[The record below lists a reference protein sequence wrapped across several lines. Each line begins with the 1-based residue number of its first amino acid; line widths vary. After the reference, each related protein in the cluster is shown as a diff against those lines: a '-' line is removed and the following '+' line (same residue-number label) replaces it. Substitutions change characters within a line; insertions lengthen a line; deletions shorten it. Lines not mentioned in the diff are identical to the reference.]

1 MGTPTAEQ
9 RIIELEP
16 AKRDDAEEARQAL
29 AEDVLVGLSE
39 TPKRLSSRFFY
50 DATGSAL
57 FQDITDLEEYYP
69 TRVEHSIL
77 STHAEAL
84 LQRFAGDPLNLID
97 LGAGD
102 GRKTR
107 VVLEKALE
115 MGLDIRYVPID
126 ISVDAMRGLVKDM
139 GARFPTL
146 PISGLVSEY
155 TQGVRWLG
163 EQDDRRNLML
173 FLGSNIGNFH
183 KAQARAF
190 LRRLWMALNHD
201 DRVLVGFDLKKDIE
215 KLLAAYNDREGV
227 TARFNLNLLSRINRE
242 LDADFDID
250 GFRHFSTYN
259 VFSGA
264 MESYLVSM
272 REQTVRIGALHSTA
286 RFAPWEPIHTEYSYK
301 YLPRDI
307 AALAQHSGFV
317 EEERF
322 LDENG
327 WFCDALWKVDRSLG

>member
-1 MGTPTAEQ
+1 MSTTTADQ

-16 AKRDDAEEARQAL
+16 TRNDETEEARQAL

-50 DATGSAL
+50 DARGSQL
-57 FQDITDLEEYYP
+57 FQAITDLDEYYP
-69 TRVEHSIL
+69 TRVEHSVL

-84 LQRFAGDPLNLID
+84 LRRFEGDALNIID

-107 VVLEKALE
+107 VVLAKALE
-115 MGLDIRYVPID
+115 LGIDVRYVPID
-126 ISVDAMRGLVKDM
+126 ISASAMQGLVVDM
-139 GARFPTL
+139 GTRFPTL
-146 PISGLVSEY
+146 PIHGLVSEY

-163 EQDDRRNLML
+163 AQADRRNLML

-190 LRRLWMALNHD
+190 LRRLWMALND
-201 DRVLVGFDLKKDIE
+201 DDHVLVGFDLKKDIE
-215 KLLAAYNDREGV
+215 LLLAAYNDRDGV
-227 TARFNLNLLSRINRE
+227 TARFNLNLLTRINRE
-242 LDADFDID
+242 LDANFDVS

-264 MESYLVSM
+264 MESYLVSQ
-272 REQTVRIGALHSTA
+272 REQTVHIGALHTTA

-307 AALAQHSGFV
+307 AALAAHSGFA
-317 EEERF
+317 EEARF
-322 LDENG
+322 LDEKG
-327 WFCDALWKVDRSLG
+327 WFCDALWRVDRASG

>member
-1 MGTPTAEQ
+1 MSSPSADQ

-16 AKRDDAEEARQAL
+16 AARDEAEEARQAL

-50 DATGSAL
+50 DAQGSAL
-57 FQDITDLEEYYP
+57 FQAITDLDEYYP
-69 TRVEHSIL
+69 TRVEHEIL
-77 STHAEAL
+77 EAHAGAL
-84 LQRFAGDPLNLID
+84 LGRFQGEALNLID

-107 VVLEKALE
+107 VVLERALE
-115 MGLDIRYVPID
+115 LGLDIRYVPID
-126 ISVDAMRGLVKDM
+126 ISVDAMRGLVASM
-139 GARFPTL
+139 GARFPSLT
-146 PISGLVSEY
+146 IHGLVGEY
-155 TQGVRWLG
+155 TEAVRWLG
-163 EQDDRRNLML
+163 HQGDRRNLLL

-183 KAQARAF
+183 RGQARAF
-190 LRRLWMALNHD
+190 LRRLWMALNPD
-201 DRVLVGFDLKKDIE
+201 DRVLIGFDLKKDIE
-215 KLLAAYNDREGV
+215 LLLAAYNDRDGV
-227 TARFNLNLLSRINRE
+227 TASFNLNLLARINRE
-242 LDADFDID
+242 LDANFDVD

-272 REQTVRIGALHSTA
+272 KEQSVRVGALHATA

-301 YLPRDI
+301 YLPSDI
-307 AALAQHSGFV
+307 AALAQHSGFA

-322 LDENG
+322 VDTQG
-327 WFCDALWKVDRSLG
+327 WFCDALWRVERPAD

>member
-1 MGTPTAEQ
+1 MSSPTADQ

-16 AKRDDAEEARQAL
+16 IARDEAEETRQAL

-50 DATGSAL
+50 DARGSEL
-57 FQDITDLEEYYP
+57 FQSITDLAEYYP
-69 TRVEHSIL
+69 TRVEHEIL
-77 STHAEAL
+77 ETHAEAL
-84 LQRFAGDPLNLID
+84 LQRFEGDALNLID

-107 VVLEKALE
+107 VVLAKAIE
-115 MGLDIRYVPID
+115 MGLDVRYVPID
-126 ISVDAMRGLVKDM
+126 ISADAMGGLVASM
-139 GARFPTL
+139 GTTFPTL
-146 PISGLVSEY
+146 PIHGLVGEY
-155 TQGVRWLG
+155 TQAVRWLG
-163 EQDDRRNLML
+163 HQGDRRNLLL

-190 LRRLWMALNHD
+190 LRRLWMALNPD
-201 DRVLVGFDLKKDIE
+201 DHVLVGFDLKKDIE
-215 KLLAAYNDREGV
+215 LLLAAYNDREGV

-242 LDADFDID
+242 LDADFNVSD
-250 GFRHFSTYN
+250 FRHFSTYN

-301 YLPRDI
+301 YLPGDI
-307 AALAQHSGFV
+307 TALARHSGFA
-317 EEERF
+317 EEDRF
-322 LDENG
+322 LDANS
-327 WFCDALWKVDRSLG
+327 WFCDALWRVDRPAG

>member
-1 MGTPTAEQ
+1 MATPTAEQ

-16 AKRDDAEEARQAL
+16 TKRDEAQEARHAL

-39 TPKRLSSRFFY
+39 TPKRLNSRFFY
-50 DATGSAL
+50 DAEGSAL
-57 FQDITDLEEYYP
+57 FQAITDLEEYYP
-69 TRVEHSIL
+69 TRVEHEIL
-77 STHAEAL
+77 TRH
-84 LQRFAGDPLNLID
+84 AGDLLARFSGEPLNLID

-107 VVLEKALE
+107 VVLEKAVE

-126 ISVDAMRGLVKDM
+126 ISADAMRGLVASM

-155 TQGVRWLG
+155 TDGVRWLG
-163 EQDDRRNLML
+163 QQGDRRNLML

-215 KLLAAYNDREGV
+215 RLLAAYNDRDGV
-227 TARFNLNLLSRINRE
+227 TARFNLNLLTRINRE
-242 LDADFDID
+242 LDADFDLD

-272 REQTVRIGALHSTA
+272 REQTVRIGALHTTA

-301 YLPRDI
+301 YLPSDI
-307 AALAQHSGFV
+307 EALAERGGFR
-317 EEERF
+317 EEARF
-322 LDENG
+322 LDEQG
-327 WFCDALWKVDRSLG
+327 WFCDALWRVDRSLG